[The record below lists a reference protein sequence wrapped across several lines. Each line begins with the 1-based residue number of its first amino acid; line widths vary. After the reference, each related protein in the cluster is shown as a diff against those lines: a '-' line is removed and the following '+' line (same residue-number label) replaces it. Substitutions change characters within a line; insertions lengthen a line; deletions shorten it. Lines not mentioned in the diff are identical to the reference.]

1 MDRDRQMALGGLLFV
16 LVVLTGAVL
25 RAVLQTVVFA
35 VTVAYVLYPVRQWFA
50 RRTGDRI
57 ASAIATLTTFFSVVL
72 VFSPLAFLLYERR
85 DEAISVIQQL
95 PDTISV
101 TVGETV
107 YDAETAPA
115 VDAATDWISDFA
127 LNTAV
132 AAPEIALQL
141 TLFTLLLYGILY
153 KPHKAQSAILAA
165 VPAKYHDILRGL
177 HERTRMTLFAI
188 YVLQALTAIAT
199 FVIAVVVFW
208 GLGYEAVLTLAAI
221 AGILQFIPIV
231 GPSLLVFAIAA
242 NDFLVG
248 FPVRGIAVLAAGLLL
263 ISFMPD
269 AIIRTQLAGYTG
281 KLPATLYFVG
291 FVGGILTIGA
301 IGIILGPLVV
311 ALLVEVVQLLSER
324 TESEQQSLSATAEK
338 ESSQ

>member
-248 FPVRGIAVLAAGLLL
+248 LPVRGVAVLAAGLFL
-263 ISFMPD
+263 ISFTPD
-269 AIIRTQLAGYTG
+269 AIIRTQLAAYTG

-301 IGIILGPLVV
+301 IGIVLGPLVV

-324 TESEQQSLSATAEK
+324 TESAQQSLQETVE
-338 ESSQ
+338 E

>member
-1 MDRDRQMALGGLLFV
+1 MDQHRQIALGGLL
-16 LVVLTGAVL
+16 LALLVLTGVVL

-50 RRTGDRI
+50 RRTTDRI
-57 ASAIATLTTFFSVVL
+57 ASAIATLTTFFAVVL

-101 TVGETV
+101 TVGEPV
-107 YDAETAPA
+107 YDVETAPA

-165 VPAKYHDILRGL
+165 VPAKYHDILRRL

-199 FVIAVVVFW
+199 FIIAVIVFW

-231 GPSLLVFAIAA
+231 GPSLLVFVIAA

>member
-1 MDRDRQMALGGLLFV
+1 MDRERQIALGGLLAA
-16 LVVLTGAVL
+16 LLVLTSVVL

-50 RRTGDRI
+50 RRTTDRI

-72 VFSPLAFLLYERR
+72 IFTPLAFILYERR
-85 DEAISVIQQL
+85 DEMISVIQQL

-101 TVGETV
+101 TVGETA
-107 YDAETAPA
+107 YDVETEPA
-115 VDAATDWISDFA
+115 VDAVTDWISDFA
-127 LNTAV
+127 LDIAV

-153 KPHKAQSAILAA
+153 KPYNAQTAILAA
-165 VPAKYHDILRGL
+165 VPAKYHDILRRL

-199 FVIAVVVFW
+199 FLIAVIVFW
-208 GLGYEAVLTLAAI
+208 ALGYETVLTLAAI
-221 AGILQFIPIV
+221 AGILQFVPIV
-231 GPSLLVFAIAA
+231 GPSLLVLAIAA
-242 NDFLVG
+242 NDFLAG
-248 FPVRGIAVLAAGLLL
+248 LPVRAVAVLAAGLFL
-263 ISFMPD
+263 ISFIPD

-291 FVGGILTIGA
+291 FVGGILTVGP

-324 TESEQQSLSATAEK
+324 TDSAQQSLQAATED
-338 ESSQ
+338 

>member
-1 MDRDRQMALGGLLFV
+1 MDQNRQIALGGLLLV
-16 LVVLTGAVL
+16 LLVLTGVVL

-50 RRTGDRI
+50 RRTTDRI

-107 YDAETAPA
+107 YDVETAPA
-115 VDAATDWISDFA
+115 VDAATDWISNFA
-127 LNTAV
+127 LNIAV

-153 KPHKAQSAILAA
+153 KPYKAQTAILAA
-165 VPAKYHDILRGL
+165 VPAKYHDILRRL

-199 FVIAVVVFW
+199 FIIAVIVFW

-231 GPSLLVFAIAA
+231 GPSLLVVAIAA

-248 FPVRGIAVLAAGLLL
+248 LPVRGVAVLAAGLFL
-263 ISFMPD
+263 ISFTPD
-269 AIIRTQLAGYTG
+269 AIIRTQLASYTG

-291 FVGGILTIGA
+291 FVGGILTVGA

-324 TESEQQSLSATAEK
+324 TDSAQQSLQATTE
-338 ESSQ
+338 E